1 MNIITVKATVASP
14 INVVWDYWTKP
25 AHIIN
30 WNFASPDWH
39 CPAATSNLVPGGEF
53 SYTMAAKDGSVS
65 FDLNGTFEKVEPNKF
80 LSYFLEDGRHVT
92 VEFIT
97 NENAVEMIESFE
109 PEEVNSLDLQEAGWQ
124 AILNNFKQYVEG

>member
-1 MNIITVKATVASP
+1 MKKITVKASIRST
-14 INVVWDYWTKP
+14 INVIWDYWTKP
-25 AHIIN
+25 EHIMN

-80 LSYFLEDGRHVT
+80 LSYFFLPTSNWAHHRSQKFFH
-92 VEFIT
+92 
-97 NENAVEMIESFE
+97 NM
-109 PEEVNSLDLQEAGWQ
+109 NS
-124 AILNNFKQYVEG
+124 

>member
-1 MNIITVKATVASP
+1 MNKIIVKATVASS
-14 INVVWDYWTKP
+14 IEIVWAYWTKP
-25 AHIIN
+25 EHVIN

-92 VEFIT
+92 VEFIA
-97 NENAVEMIESFE
+97 NENSIEMIESFE
-109 PEEVNSLDLQEAGWQ
+109 PEEVNALDLQESGWQ
-124 AILNNFKQYVEG
+124 AILNNFKLYVEG

>member
-1 MNIITVKATVASP
+1 MNKIIVKATVASS
-14 INVVWDYWTKP
+14 IEIVWAYWTKP
-25 AHIIN
+25 EHVVN

-92 VEFIT
+92 VEFIA
-97 NENAVEMIESFE
+97 NENSIEMIESFE
-109 PEEVNSLDLQEAGWQ
+109 PEEVNALDLQESGWQ
-124 AILNNFKQYVEG
+124 AILNNFKLYVEG